1 VAQGAIQSGRHAA
14 RVITARLRSRPSP
27 GFRYRDIGELAMVG
41 RFRVVA
47 RLPMMLFAGVF
58 AWLMWL
64 GIHLF
69 YLSGLQNRVLVAVRW
84 MSSLVTGARGSRLI
98 TTTPSSDSNL
108 PLAGRPRE
116 TRRSSVAH
124 EAGG

>member
-1 VAQGAIQSGRHAA
+1 
-14 RVITARLRSRPSP
+14 
-27 GFRYRDIGELAMVG
+27 MVG

-47 RLPMMLFAGVF
+47 RLPMMMFAGVF

-69 YLSGLQNRVLVAVRW
+69 YLSGVQNRLLVAVRW

-98 TTTPSSDSNL
+98 TAAVPSDSRL
-108 PLAGRPRE
+108 PLTGRARE
-116 TRRSSVAH
+116 TRLAAAARFTPRDRRT
-124 EAGG
+124 